1 MTHNL
6 AAASQTAFDKATQL
20 LRSHPDTKDNVRN
33 WLGDKYTIEDVRDT
47 IAIAKERYDARP
59 KSRTRRYLG
68 KFTATLTYYGSVMDM
83 LVQHHPEY
91 VSLAWGTTKFLFV
104 VSHPALATFVR

>member
-6 AAASQTAFDKATQL
+6 AAAAQTAFDKAALL
-20 LRSHPDTKDNVRN
+20 LRSHPDTKDNVRD
-33 WLGDKYTIEDVRDT
+33 WLGDKYTIQDVRDT

-59 KSRTRRYLG
+59 KSRARRYLG
-68 KFTATLTYYGSVMDM
+68 KVTTTLTYYGSVMDV

-104 VSHPALATFVR
+104 VSYSTHLML